1 MSKFIHSTS
10 ETDIGLKRQANEDN
24 YGTQSTVNGEVF
36 IVCDGMGGHVGG
48 ATASK
53 IAVDSIIQYLTSEYY
68 ENIVIALDK
77 AVEFA
82 NAQVYG
88 EAQSNPDLK
97 GMGTTCTVLVIR
109 DYKIYIAHV
118 GDSRIYIQNDGKLKR
133 LTKDHSFVQGLVDKG
148 IIKDSEAEDHPRKN
162 ELLQA
167 LGVRPEVE
175 VTVAQEAIVPKKGDK
190 FMLCSDGLCGLVND
204 TDMNQVI
211 QRSAYLETAAK
222 DLIDLAKAAGGHDNI
237 TVQLIEVLES
247 PSLESTFV
255 DLSPSEAA
263 PSVINANRT
272 TAIEDRR
279 GQSSQ
284 NKKSSRSKP
293 VLIGVVSL
301 LITGLSIGG
310 FFFFMNSGVDD
321 KAKQEEVTTG
331 GLEGG
336 EDTTSNIKGDSY
348 VDIDYSYRVVI
359 DLKKDST
366 DKGKCKLYDSNGK
379 LIGPITPEDF
389 TFSWSK
395 LARVLGNTI
404 KEAKKGNSLC
414 SEACYKLSAHGS
426 YQPLCEYFRNN
437 GNKKS
442 LEGIDEIFVTEAAW
456 ADENQKSCCIK
467 ERSTV
472 VIERRTSGDGTSTS
486 GSTKTTSGSTTTT
499 TSDGTTTTS
508 SSTTTNNDDGT
519 TTTSS
524 STTTNNDDGTT
535 TTSSSTTT
543 NNDDGTTTTSS
554 STTTNNGDGT
564 KTTSSSTT
572 TNNGDGTTTSG
583 SSATNNDDGTTT
595 TTITDDRGND
605 NLEVTPKDN
614 GTETKPK
621 SPDGIDK

>member
-53 IAVDSIIQYLTSEYY
+53 IAVDSIIEYLASEFY

-293 VLIGVVSL
+293 VLIGVISL

-321 KAKQEEVTTG
+321 KADDSQTKNDVTPDKQNPEDV
-331 GLEGG
+331 EGPA
-336 EDTTSNIKGDSY
+336 I
-348 VDIDYSYRVVI
+348 VDIDSTYQYKLVLSGG
-359 DLKKDST
+359 DS
-366 DKGKCKLYDSNGK
+366 KFVKLYNIHHWKILMLSGHCRGLTGK
-379 LIGPITPEDF
+379 MTKSIL
-389 TFSWSK
+389 
-395 LARVLGNTI
+395 
-404 KEAKKGNSLC
+404 SL
-414 SEACYKLSAHGS
+414 
-426 YQPLCEYFRNN
+426 P
-437 GNKKS
+437 KKS
-442 LEGIDEIFVTEAAW
+442 RKLTPTLVFVVKDVSSMLE
-456 ADENQKSCCIK
+456 
-467 ERSTV
+467 
-472 VIERRTSGDGTSTS
+472 TSF
-486 GSTKTTSGSTTTT
+486 KVC
-499 TSDGTTTTS
+499 
-508 SSTTTNNDDGT
+508 
-519 TTTSS
+519 
-524 STTTNNDDGTT
+524 
-535 TTSSSTTT
+535 
-543 NNDDGTTTTSS
+543 
-554 STTTNNGDGT
+554 
-564 KTTSSSTT
+564 
-572 TNNGDGTTTSG
+572 
-583 SSATNNDDGTTT
+583 AT
-595 TTITDDRGND
+595 I
-605 NLEVTPKDN
+605 
-614 GTETKPK
+614 
-621 SPDGIDK
+621 